1 VNRHDWLKQHLG
13 MAVIASEITWWSWR
27 VEDTFDKVKGG
38 NKKGM
43 KIE

>member
-1 VNRHDWLKQHLG
+1 MQQHPG
-13 MAVIASEITWWSWR
+13 MCVIASETVWWSWR
-27 VEDTFDKVKGG
+27 VEDTFDKVKNG